1 MASQTITQI
10 KGDLSFVYGAV
21 PVFNLSKEAS
31 ISYDIGANGDTFSS
45 LNDVV
50 HVIESKGSIISTIT
64 ITIPLGAPE
73 IILLDAEVQMGVPA
87 PLLVRDNGIGMTI
100 AMASASCSQIAM
112 SDTTGDST
120 LQTISYSFKG
130 SLFRAAL

>member
-1 MASQTITQI
+1 MASQAITQI

-50 HVIESKGSIISTIT
+50 HVLESKGSIISTIT

-73 IILLDAEVQMGVPA
+73 IILLDLELLTGIPA
-87 PLLVRDNGIGMTI
+87 PLLVRDNGIGMTV
-100 AMASASCSQIAM
+100 AMASSSCSQVAM
-112 SDTTGDST
+112 SDSTGGSEME
-120 LQTISYSFKG
+120 TISYSFKG
-130 SLFRAAL
+130 NLFRAAL